1 MTKTEILTRFGID
14 DASRLALGRVLDK
27 AEYTRTRDVPSH
39 SHFLTD
45 GEQALAQRA
54 LSAFGAGRYVLF
66 GGYEGASRRVCVFL
80 PDWMEELDPEDPD
93 GPLGAVEVTPPRDS
107 ALTHRDYLGAMMG
120 LGITREVAGDLLVT
134 PERCQVVCL
143 RSALHV
149 LLTQWSEVGKY
160 PVKVREVPLA
170 QLEPV
175 ESGGKTFVET
185 FQSLRFDA
193 VAASGLNI
201 PRTKAAGLIAGGKL
215 LLNHLPCPKPDRL
228 VEEGDTIS
236 GKGFGKCVVK
246 KVGGLSKKG
255 RVIVEL
261 ERF

>member
-14 DASRLALGRVLDK
+14 DASRLTLGRVLDK

-45 GEQALAQRA
+45 GEQILAQRA
-54 LSAFGAGRYVLF
+54 LAAFGGGRYVLF
-66 GGYEGASRRVCVFL
+66 GGYEGASRKVCVFL
-80 PDWMEELDPEDPD
+80 PDWMEELEPEE
-93 GPLGAVEVTPPRDS
+93 PLGAVEVTPPRDS

-134 PERCQVVCL
+134 EERCQVVCL
-143 RSALHV
+143 RSALNV

-160 PVKVREVPLA
+160 PVKVREIPLDR
-170 QLEPV
+170 LEPV
-175 ESGGKTFVET
+175 ESGGKCRVET

-201 PRTKAAGLIAGGKL
+201 PRTKAASLISGGKL
-215 LLNHLPCPKPDRL
+215 LLNHLPCTKPDRL
-228 VEEGDTIS
+228 LEEGDTVS
-236 GKGFGKCVVK
+236 GKGFGKCVLK
-246 KVGGLSKKG
+246 KINGQSKKG